1 MIRFKI
7 DQESTEF
14 IDSVKQMYNFNSDGI
29 AIRIALSLSLIHNNK
44 FENKEDNLPRNGRE
58 YTQTNNTFGKIVNG
72 VDNYIIYKVIL
83 NQHYKKELFE
93 NEFIKLFKLHLVD
106 GINIWKKGL
115 ENSNITKGDHI
126 SFLIEPIKRGLAKRS
141 KNVYIKNNNIEE
153 QQIKGTLKPINL
165 ILGKDQ
171 EQNDVVLKINDESEY
186 TSRHFAISGMN
197 GSGKSQLV
205 LDLLY
210 QISKESNNELN
221 FTFFDFK
228 GTDTK
233 EKLDDFLK
241 FTNAD
246 FIKITHE
253 KGFPFSP
260 LKNYDLNNQNYI
272 ESFASD
278 LRTFFKD
285 IRQVQSAN
293 IVRQIID
300 FYFDNKKSPTL
311 QELLENLLENNN
323 GKFDTTTSVLQQLIN
338 SGIYDEDS
346 SIDIFKNS
354 NYISMPSVVTK
365 EIKQFVS
372 FNLLKYMYNTIKKNG
387 DSSVNNQIKELRHVI
402 VIDEAQ
408 NFMQHKN
415 ARPVIEE
422 MLRELRSMGVV
433 IILIAQ
439 ETQDFIYN
447 DFNFM
452 SQIKFPICCDVQDK
466 SIRRIIPFIGSVNSE
481 VRLNNLLT
489 KLESGKG
496 LINIGEPKII
506 ELRQWW
512 KTKSSLK

>member
-1 MIRFKI
+1 MRIKI
-7 DQESTEF
+7 SNENTDVLYR
-14 IDSVKQMYNFNSDGI
+14 IKNLYNFKNDGVVPRIAFSFSLLSGKLFDIEKDTIPPSDGKEF
-29 AIRIALSLSLIHNNK
+29 RDDKALFGTIIGDGS
-44 FENKEDNLPRNGRE
+44 NLVIFKTIVDQH
-58 YTQTNNTFGKIVNG
+58 YSKNTFE
-72 VDNYIIYKVIL
+72 D
-83 NQHYKKELFE
+83 
-93 NEFIKLFKLHLVD
+93 EFVKLFKLHLNH
-106 GINIWKKGL
+106 GLNIWSEKIN
-115 ENSNITKGDHI
+115 NSKGDHI
-126 SFLIEPIKRGLAKRS
+126 TILIEPIKRGLAKRS
-141 KNVYIKNNNIEE
+141 KNVYIKNNNTEE
-153 QQIKGTLKPINL
+153 KQIKGTIKPINL
-165 ILGKDQ
+165 ILGIDQ
-171 EQNDVVLKINDESEY
+171 EQNDIVLRINDESEY

-210 QISKESNNELN
+210 QISKESNNELQ

-228 GTDTK
+228 GTETE
-233 EKLDDFLK
+233 EKLDEFLK
-241 FTNAD
+241 STNAN
-246 FIKITHE
+246 FIKVTHE

-260 LKNYDLNNQNYI
+260 LKNYDLNNQNHI

-285 IRQVQSAN
+285 IKQVQSAN

-300 FYFDNKKSPTL
+300 FYFENQKSPTL
-311 QELLENLLENNN
+311 LELLENLLENNN

-338 SGIYDEDS
+338 SGIYDENS
-346 SIDIFKNS
+346 TIDIFKNS
-354 NYISMPSVVTK
+354 NYISMPSEVTK

-372 FNLLKYMYNTIKKNG
+372 FNLLKYMYTTIKKNG
-387 DSSVNNQIKELRHVI
+387 DSKVSNQIKELKHVI

-466 SIRRIIPFIGSVNSE
+466 SIKRIIPFIGTVNSE
-481 VRLNNLLT
+481 LKLNNLLNN
-489 KLESGKG
+489 LESGKG

-512 KTKSSLK
+512 KTKIEENV